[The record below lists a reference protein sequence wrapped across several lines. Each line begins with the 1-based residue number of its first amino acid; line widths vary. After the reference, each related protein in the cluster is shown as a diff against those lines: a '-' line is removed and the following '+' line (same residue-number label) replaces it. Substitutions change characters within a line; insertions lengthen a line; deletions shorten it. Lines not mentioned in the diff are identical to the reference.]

1 MIASVAL
8 ALAALRVGL
17 VLRRSRAAR
26 RAPPR
31 GTRQRHLRLAKPAI
45 ALILIGFAA
54 GPLSSVLLRGWSP
67 FATFHGIL
75 GALVAALF
83 AAAAVYGQRLEK
95 RAASSRQAHALLGAL
110 AVLGAIV
117 AAVAGFVLLP

>member
-8 ALAALRVGL
+8 AVAALRVGL

-45 ALILIGFAA
+45 AMLLIGFVA
-54 GPLSSVLLRGWSP
+54 GPVSAVLLRGWSP
-67 FATFHGIL
+67 FATFHGVL
-75 GALVAALF
+75 GALVATLF
-83 AAAAVYGQRLEK
+83 AAAAVQGYRLE
-95 RAASSRQAHALLGAL
+95 RGRRDARSAHALLGGL

>member
-1 MIASVAL
+1 MIASIAL
-8 ALAALRVGL
+8 AIAALRVGL
-17 VLRRSRAAR
+17 VLRRARAAR

-31 GTRQRHLRLAKPAI
+31 GTRQRHLRLAKPAVV
-45 ALILIGFAA
+45 LVLIGFVA
-54 GPLSSVLLRGWSP
+54 GPLSSVLLRGWFP
-67 FATFHGIL
+67 LATFHGVL

-83 AAAAVYGQRLEK
+83 TAAAVYGQRLEK
-95 RAASSRQAHALLGAL
+95 RGAGSRQAHALLGGL